1 MCVAVPGTV
10 VSIGSPMPGAVM
22 GCVAFGGRTLE
33 INLIMVPDLEV
44 GDQCWCI
51 PVTRYASSQTKLLL
65 TPRGRFGW
73 IRPKACAEVCR

>member
-44 GDQCWCI
+44 GDHVLVHSGYAI
-51 PVTRYASSQTKLLL
+51 RVVTD
-65 TPRGRFGW
+65 
-73 IRPKACAEVCR
+73 EVAADATRTFRVD